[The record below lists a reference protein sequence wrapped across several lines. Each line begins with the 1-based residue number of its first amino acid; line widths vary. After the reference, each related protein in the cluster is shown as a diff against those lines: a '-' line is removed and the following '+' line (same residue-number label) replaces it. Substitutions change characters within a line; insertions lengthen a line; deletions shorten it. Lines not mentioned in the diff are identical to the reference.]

1 MQLNDVIESIG
12 WYRAF
17 AVLPIQTD
25 ITKNSTDTNTNIGI
39 GASLPRIFLFIHL
52 YTAYLGECYH

>member
-25 ITKNSTDTNTNIGI
+25 ITKNSTDTNTSIDI
-39 GASLPRIFLFIHL
+39 GASLIFN
-52 YTAYLGECYH
+52 